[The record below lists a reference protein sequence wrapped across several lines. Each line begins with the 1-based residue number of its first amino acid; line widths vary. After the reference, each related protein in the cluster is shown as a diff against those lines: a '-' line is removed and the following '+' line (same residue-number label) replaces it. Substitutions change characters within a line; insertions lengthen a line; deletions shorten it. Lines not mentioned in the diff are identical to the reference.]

1 MYTAAEQFDFPTFNI
16 SQELTSIR
24 TPGQKYYSL
33 MKVHAQMIFSKNS
46 QLRKPR
52 KMQSNLCKENSPV
65 LDIEHFN

>member
-1 MYTAAEQFDFPTFNI
+1 
-16 SQELTSIR
+16 
-24 TPGQKYYSL
+24 